1 MPKIP
6 NSKLNHYVLI
16 AGAILLVLTSVN
28 CFNTRRRANF
38 NWQLDSLRYYTT
50 KFDSTLMAQAQE
62 MSQLHVDLYTKYDE
76 MDEKL
81 EMLNTRL
88 SETELQ
94 LTRIN
99 EKLGTSRKIEP
110 DSGEI
115 SQITPE
121 ARIVYES
128 AYLSYVKGDYTEAI
142 NSFQSYLKIAPD
154 SPLAD
159 NAFYWI
165 GESYAA
171 MGKRQNAVDTF
182 RELITKY
189 PQSPKKPTALY
200 KLGLIYEESKDSKTA
215 KKYYEQ
221 ILNEFPNSPEATL
234 AKNKLKL

>member
-6 NSKLNHYVLI
+6 NSKLSHYLLI
-16 AGAILLVLTSVN
+16 GGSILFILMSVN

-50 KFDSTLMAQAQE
+50 KFDSILMAQTQE

-99 EKLGTSRKIEP
+99 EKLGTSRKVEP
-110 DSGEI
+110 DSSET
-115 SQITPE
+115 SQINPE

-128 AYLSYVKGDYTEAI
+128 AYLSYVKGNYTEAI

-159 NAFYWI
+159 NALYWI

-182 RELITKY
+182 QELISKY
-189 PQSPKKPTALY
+189 PQSSKKPTALY
-200 KLGLIYEESKDSKTA
+200 KIGLIYEESKDSKTA
-215 KKYYEQ
+215 NSYYQ
-221 ILNEFPNSPEATL
+221 QVLKEFPNSPEATL
-234 AKNKLKL
+234 AKNKLK